1 MPAIDLFHW
10 REEAE
15 AAARLAEAEQLRAQA
30 ERARR
35 YAPKGTA
42 ETRQARLA
50 QATAEALKAEIT
62 LDRVRRGDAS

>member
-15 AAARLAEAEQLRAQA
+15 AAARVAEAEQLRAQA

-35 YAPKGTA
+35 YAPKGTVGV
-42 ETRQARLA
+42 RQARLA
-50 QATAEALKAEIT
+50 QATAEALKAEIA
-62 LDRVRRGDAS
+62 LRRVKQGGQP